1 MFHFRDA
8 SIRTKI
14 IALSILIATLALVL
28 STAAF
33 VVHHVHTL
41 RLSMQTY
48 LETMAEVVA
57 DNSAAAVQFT
67 DATRAQTTLD
77 ALASEPNV
85 VHAQTIDPEGTVL
98 AVYPAGSAVLSL
110 PTSPTD
116 DRSFTAGGYLH
127 VFKSIKY
134 IDLMSTEPRFGTLY
148 LRASLDQIR
157 RQLRG
162 ALLIAAII
170 LAVCLTI
177 TVLLA
182 FFAQRLISGPV
193 QRLVTAVQEITA
205 KGSFGVRVVKQSND
219 EIGVLIEEFN
229 AMLAQI
235 EARDRQLAEHRE
247 HLEEQVTLRTR
258 ELSATAANL
267 ARSNTELEQFAYVAS
282 HDLQEP
288 LRMVGSYLQL
298 LERKYQGRLDATAD
312 KYIGYAV
319 DGATRM
325 QRMINDLLAY
335 SRVMTRG
342 KAPEPVDCENAL
354 DDALANLARSIQES
368 GAMVT
373 RDALPTIHADL
384 SQLVQVFQNL
394 VGNAIKYQ
402 SDRPP
407 RIHVSAKNH
416 PSGWQFSVHDNGIG
430 IEPQYFERIFVI
442 FQRLHGRGE
451 YSGTGIGLAVCKKI
465 IERHGGKIWVESE
478 HGVGSTFH
486 FTIPDRQ

>member
-1 MFHFRDA
+1 MLRFRDA

-14 IALSILIATLALVL
+14 IALSILIATLVLVL

-33 VVHHVHTL
+33 VQHHVHTL
-41 RLSMQTY
+41 QLSMQMY

-57 DNSAAAVQFT
+57 DNSAAAVQFN

-77 ALASEPNV
+77 ALSLQPNV
-85 VHAQTIDPEGTVL
+85 VHAQTIDPAGNVL
-98 AVYPAGSAVLSL
+98 AVYPVDSAVLSL
-110 PTSPTD
+110 PMNPA
-116 DRSFTAGGYLH
+116 DRPSFVADGYVH
-127 VFKSIKY
+127 VFKSIRY
-134 IDLMSTEPRFGTLY
+134 IDLMSTEPRSGTLY
-148 LRASLDQIR
+148 LRASLDPIQQ
-157 RQLRG
+157 QLRD
-162 ALLIAAII
+162 AFLIAPLI
-170 LAVCLTI
+170 LTVCLTI

-182 FFAQRLISGPV
+182 FFAQRLISRPV
-193 QRLVTAVQEITA
+193 LRLVRAVQEITA

-229 AMLAQI
+229 TMLAQI

-247 HLEEQVTLRTR
+247 HLEEQVAMRTS

-298 LERKYQGRLDATAD
+298 LQRKYQGRLDASAD

-342 KAPEPVDCENAL
+342 KTPEPVDCEKAL
-354 DDALANLARSIQES
+354 DDALANLERSIRES
-368 GAMVT
+368 GAVVT
-373 RDALPTIHADL
+373 RDPLPTIHADL
-384 SQLVQVFQNL
+384 SQLIQVFQNL
-394 VGNAIKYQ
+394 VGNAIKYRRDEIPRVHVAAVRQ
-402 SDRPP
+402 SD
-407 RIHVSAKNH
+407 
-416 PSGWQFSVHDNGIG
+416 GWQFSIRDNGIG
-430 IEPQYFERIFVI
+430 IEPQYFERVFVI
-442 FQRLHGRGE
+442 FQRLHGRDE

-465 IERHGGKIWVESE
+465 VERHGGRIWVESE
-478 HGVGSTFH
+478 QGVGSTFF